1 MGMCMMTATTTNHDR
16 WPGNLKFPKLIA
28 RFLKI
33 CLLALLIG
41 SPLGLTQERLDLQDG
56 WAIQYF
62 LALPGE
68 ESGHQSPWPL
78 AVFMGGGSGNAPISY
93 EVYRF
98 YARELASLG
107 WAVVVPV
114 SPDNRSFRG
123 VNVDRVRE
131 LVGVLQ
137 AREDV
142 AQGKTLL
149 AGISAGG
156 MSALEIAR
164 RHPEEILGVMA
175 VPALVR
181 NASNL
186 KTLAGMPVY
195 LRIGSDDE
203 LGWGMQ
209 YDATVEA
216 LTAVGVKLDAQ
227 LLYGESHMFGLDWDR
242 VSDWL
247 STLTVT
253 P

>member
-1 MGMCMMTATTTNHDR
+1 
-16 WPGNLKFPKLIA
+16 LIT
-28 RFLKI
+28 RLVKI

-41 SPLGLTQERLDLQDG
+41 PAPGLAQESLELKDG
-56 WAIQYF
+56 WTIQYF

-68 ESGHQSPWPL
+68 DSSRQSPWPL

-107 WAVVVPV
+107 WAVAVPV

-123 VNVDRVRE
+123 ANVDRVRE
-131 LVGVLQ
+131 LVSVLQ

-164 RHPEEILGVMA
+164 RYPEEILAVMA

-181 NASNL
+181 NAFNL
-186 KTLAGMPVY
+186 KALAGMPVY

-209 YDATVEA
+209 FEETVEA
-216 LTAVGVKLDAQ
+216 LTEVGVKLDAQ
-227 LLYGESHMFGLDWDR
+227 LLYGEPHMFGLDWDR

-247 STLTVT
+247 STLPAT